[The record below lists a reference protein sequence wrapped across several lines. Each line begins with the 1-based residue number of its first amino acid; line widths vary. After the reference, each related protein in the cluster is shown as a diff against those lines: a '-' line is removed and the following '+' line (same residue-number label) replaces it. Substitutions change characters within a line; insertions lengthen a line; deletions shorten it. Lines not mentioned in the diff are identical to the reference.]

1 MYVSHKKQ
9 VIIVANVH
17 LHRRVEVSF
26 VCFNNTR
33 VTENQDW
40 TKTYVLLLK
49 SGICRLY
56 AFVIPV
62 SYLPTEMA
70 LELNATCVHLG
81 RKSNGSIIWYE
92 SAILY

>member
-1 MYVSHKKQ
+1 MYVSRKKQ

-17 LHRRVEVSF
+17 LHGRVEVSC

-33 VTENQDW
+33 VTENQNW
-40 TKTYVLLLK
+40 TTTCALLLK
-49 SGICRLY
+49 SGIFHFY
-56 AFVIPV
+56 EFIIPV

-81 RKSNGSIIWYE
+81 RKSNGCTIWYE
-92 SAILY
+92 SVILH